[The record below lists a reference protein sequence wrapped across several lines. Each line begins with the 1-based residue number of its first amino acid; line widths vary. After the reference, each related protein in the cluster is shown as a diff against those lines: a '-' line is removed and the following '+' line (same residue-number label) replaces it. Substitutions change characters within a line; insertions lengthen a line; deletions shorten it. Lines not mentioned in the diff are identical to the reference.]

1 MGRPRSRRLLVLVT
15 FTALTFT
22 LLVPAVARAQGNGV
36 PFAELRR
43 QIEALSQRVADL
55 EAAAVSAL
63 ELTVNCGAGQT
74 IGEALREPAGALTIT
89 VVGRCNENV
98 AIHRNDVRLIGGSGA
113 EIHGP
118 DTTADTVTVTGDR
131 FVLDGITVTG
141 GRNGISVQ
149 GGGRATL
156 RNCST
161 RAAGA
166 GIVAGIGIVFFQGAN
181 GSIDRCV
188 STGNPNDGALID
200 AGTAT
205 ITNSDFS
212 SNGRAG
218 VLMLNGS
225 NVRFGLNNAFGVE
238 GNTIRNNGSN
248 GVHLTLNSFGL
259 FVGNTISGNGAN
271 PAAPLGRVGI
281 FVYHARANLGG
292 SNTITGN
299 GTTGLSIVGSTA
311 AIGDAGFGVPTAN
324 TISGNG
330 TNGLSVTL
338 GSAVS
343 FLNATIQNNAGHG
356 IAGSQRAIL
365 SVSSSTIT
373 GNAMNGVRLSQ
384 ASAATFQIFGALGP
398 STITGNGA
406 GDLNCLDGE
415 SSFEGVPPGATAGIG
430 TITCTGF

>member
-1 MGRPRSRRLLVLVT
+1 MTRPPYRPLSVLLLLAIVT
-15 FTALTFT
+15 LM
-22 LLVPAVARAQGNGV
+22 VPTPARGQGGGV
-36 PFAELRR
+36 PFNELRR

-55 EAAAVSAL
+55 EAAAVGAL

-74 IGEALREPAGALTIT
+74 IGEALVEPAVRLTIT
-89 VVGRCNENV
+89 VIGRCNENV

-131 FVLDGITVTG
+131 FVLDGLTVTG
-141 GRNGISVQ
+141 GRNGISIQ

-156 RNCST
+156 RNCTT

-200 AGTAT
+200 AGIAT

-225 NVRFGLNNAFGVE
+225 NVRLGLNNAFGVE

-248 GVHLTLNSFGL
+248 GVHLTINSFGL
-259 FVGNTISGNGAN
+259 FAGNTISGNGTN

-281 FVYHARANLGG
+281 FVYHARANFAGG
-292 SNTITGN
+292 NTITGN
-299 GTTGLSIVGSTA
+299 GTTGLSILASTA
-311 AIGDAGFGVPTAN
+311 AIGDAGFGVPFAN

-330 TNGLSVTL
+330 TNGLSVALASTVHFN
-338 GSAVS
+338 S
-343 FLNATIQNNAGHG
+343 ATIQNNGGSG
-356 IAGSQRAIL
+356 IAASERATL
-365 SVSSSTIT
+365 RVTSSTIT
-373 GNAMNGVRLSQ
+373 NNAVNGVRLSQ
-384 ASAATFQIFGALGP
+384 GSAATFQIFGALP
-398 STITGNGA
+398 ASTITGNGA

-415 SSFEGVPPGATAGIG
+415 SSFEGVPPAATAGIG